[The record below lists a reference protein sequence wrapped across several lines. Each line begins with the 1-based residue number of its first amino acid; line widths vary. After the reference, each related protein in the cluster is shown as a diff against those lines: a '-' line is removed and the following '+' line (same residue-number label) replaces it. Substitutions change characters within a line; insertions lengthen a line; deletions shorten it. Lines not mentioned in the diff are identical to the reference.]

1 MKQDSPKRKLV
12 AIMFIDMVGY
22 TALMQKDESKARKLV
37 QRHRELMK
45 PQLDEHKGEIL
56 HFMGDGTLCTFES
69 AIEAVNAALE
79 MQNIFKLEDEMSLR
93 IGIHIGDIVIEGDE
107 VYGDGINVASRLEPL
122 AEPDGICVSHQVYE
136 NIKNQSGLRLSS
148 LGKKGLKNVDEEM
161 EVFAVTRS
169 TDPAPVMSDLHK
181 STSSSSKF
189 NKKWIGIAALIAM
202 LVLFGLKLEFGTM
215 EVESKEDISNLS
227 IAVLPFKNM
236 SADPENEF
244 FADGLTEDL
253 LIQLSKIKSL
263 EVISRTS
270 IMQYKNTT
278 KSLSEI
284 GKELGVGSILEG
296 SVRRG
301 GNRVRITAQLIN
313 ARTAKHLW
321 AEMYDREL
329 DDIFAIQIDV
339 ANKITVA
346 LKTSLTP
353 EEEEFINEKPTN
365 SLEAYD
371 LFLKGRILA
380 DEALSGGGKEGLEE
394 AIRMFQYAIELDPKF
409 INAHSRLAKAHM
421 TMYWDGHG
429 AWDRTDERL
438 AKAKRVIDKVS
449 EIDSEHPEV
458 HLAKGYYYYWGY
470 RNYDEALKYLIPTLE
485 KQPNN
490 SDVSAAIGYV
500 YRRKGEW
507 DEAIAFIQ
515 KAVDLDP
522 LSFVKTM
529 QLRDTY
535 SLNRMWQKAEHYTER
550 LIHLKPKSFISYSK
564 NLSLAYLSRGDL
576 EESRMILNDAMRN
589 IDPYRLIS
597 LQGGLYVIER
607 KYEKALNVYEKDRAK
622 WYGAKAFLHLKL
634 GHMEKAYSYFDSM
647 RVEEENKLKAD
658 PNNILFLSN
667 LGFAYAGLGRKV
679 EAIENGVL
687 AVGHLPLFED
697 AYVGT
702 FSIESLAEI
711 YTMVGEI
718 DKAIDQLE
726 LLLSIPSYTT
736 VYRLKLDPK
745 WDPLRKHP
753 RFIQLI
759 ANS

>member
-1 MKQDSPKRKLV
+1 M
-12 AIMFIDMVGY
+12 
-22 TALMQKDESKARKLV
+22 
-37 QRHRELMK
+37 
-45 PQLDEHKGEIL
+45 
-56 HFMGDGTLCTFES
+56 
-69 AIEAVNAALE
+69 
-79 MQNIFKLEDEMSLR
+79 
-93 IGIHIGDIVIEGDE
+93 
-107 VYGDGINVASRLEPL
+107 
-122 AEPDGICVSHQVYE
+122 AEPGGICVSHQVYE
-136 NIKNQSGLRLSS
+136 NIKNQSGFRLSS
-148 LGKKGLKNVDEEM
+148 LGKQHLKNVDEEM
-161 EVFAVTRS
+161 VVFAVTRT
-169 TDPAPVMSDLHK
+169 TDPAPDISHFHQSP
-181 STSSSSKF
+181 STLRKF
-189 NKKWIGIAALIAM
+189 NLKWIGMAALIAM
-202 LVLFGLKLEFGTM
+202 LVLFGLRLDFGTM

-227 IAVLPFKNM
+227 IAVLPFTNT

-244 FADGLTEDL
+244 FADGMTEDIL
-253 LIQLSKIKSL
+253 TQLSKIKSL
-263 EVISRTS
+263 KVISRNS

-284 GKELGVGSILEG
+284 GKELGVGTILEG
-296 SVRRG
+296 SVRRS
-301 GNRVRITAQLIN
+301 GNRVRITAQLID
-313 ARTAKHLW
+313 ARTDKYLW

-329 DDIFAIQIDV
+329 DDIFAIQFDV

-346 LKTSLTP
+346 LQTSLTS
-353 EEEEFINEKPTN
+353 EEEEFINERPTN
-365 SLEAYD
+365 NLEAYD

-380 DEALSGGGKEGLEE
+380 DEALAGGGKAQLEE
-394 AIRMFQYAIELDPKF
+394 AIRVFQYAIELDPKF

-438 AKAKRVIDKVS
+438 AKAKKVIDKVS
-449 EIDSEHPEV
+449 EIDPDHPEV

-470 RNYDEALKYLIPTLE
+470 RNYEEALIHLIPTLE

-490 SDVSAAIGYV
+490 SDVSASIGYV

-507 DEAIAFIQ
+507 DYAIAFIQ
-515 KAVDLDP
+515 KSVDLDP
-522 LSFVKTM
+522 LSFFKTM

-535 SLNRMWQKAEHYTER
+535 SLIRMWQKAEHYTER
-550 LIHLKPKSFISYSK
+550 LMHLKPKSIISYSK
-564 NLSLAYLSRGDL
+564 KLSLAYLSRGDL
-576 EESRMILNDAMRN
+576 EESRRILNDAMLL

-607 KYEKALNVYEKDRAK
+607 KYEKALNVYEKDAAK

-634 GHMEKAYSYFDSM
+634 GHIEKAYSYFDSM

-658 PNNILFLSN
+658 PNNILLLSN
-667 LGFAYAGLGRKV
+667 LGFAYAGLGRKT

-687 AVGHLPLFED
+687 AVGLLPLFEV

-726 LLLSIPSYTT
+726 LVLSIPSYTT
-736 VYRLKLDPK
+736 VNRLKLDPK
-745 WDPLRKHP
+745 WDPLREHP
-753 RFIQLI
+753 RFMQLI
-759 ANS
+759 AN

>member
-1 MKQDSPKRKLV
+1 
-12 AIMFIDMVGY
+12 MFTDMVGY
-22 TALMQKDESKARKLV
+22 TALMQKDESKARELV
-37 QRHRELMK
+37 QRHRKLMK
-45 PQLDEHKGEIL
+45 PQLDEHRGKIL

-69 AIEAVNAALE
+69 AIEAVKAALE
-79 MQNIFKLEDEMSLR
+79 IQNLFKSEDEMSLR
-93 IGIHIGDIVIEGDE
+93 IGIHIGDIVIGGDE

-122 AEPDGICVSHQVYE
+122 AEPGGICVSHQVYE
-136 NIKNQSGLRLSS
+136 NIKNQSGFRLSS
-148 LGKKGLKNVDEEM
+148 LGKQHLKNVDEEM
-161 EVFAVTRS
+161 VVFAVTRT
-169 TDPAPVMSDLHK
+169 TDPAPDISHFHQSP
-181 STSSSSKF
+181 STLRKF
-189 NKKWIGIAALIAM
+189 NLKWIGMAALIAM
-202 LVLFGLKLEFGTM
+202 LVLFGLRLDFGTM

-227 IAVLPFKNM
+227 IAVLPFTNT

-244 FADGLTEDL
+244 FADGMTEDIL
-253 LIQLSKIKSL
+253 TQLSKIKSL
-263 EVISRTS
+263 KVISRNS

-284 GKELGVGSILEG
+284 GKELGVGTILEG
-296 SVRRG
+296 SVRRS
-301 GNRVRITAQLIN
+301 GNRVRITAQLID
-313 ARTAKHLW
+313 ARTDKYLW

-329 DDIFAIQIDV
+329 DDIFAIQFDV

-346 LKTSLTP
+346 LQTSLTS
-353 EEEEFINEKPTN
+353 EEEEFINERPTN
-365 SLEAYD
+365 NLEAYD

-380 DEALSGGGKEGLEE
+380 DEALAGGGKAQLEE
-394 AIRMFQYAIELDPKF
+394 AIRVFQYAIELDPKF

-438 AKAKRVIDKVS
+438 AKAKKVIDKVS
-449 EIDSEHPEV
+449 EIDPDHPEV

-470 RNYDEALKYLIPTLE
+470 RNYEEALIHLIPTLE

-507 DEAIAFIQ
+507 DYAIAFIQ
-515 KAVDLDP
+515 KSVDLDP
-522 LSFVKTM
+522 LSFFKTM

-535 SLNRMWQKAEHYTER
+535 SLIRMWQKAEHYTER
-550 LIHLKPKSFISYSK
+550 LMHLKPKSIISYSK
-564 NLSLAYLSRGDL
+564 KLSLAYLSRGDL
-576 EESRMILNDAMRN
+576 EESRRILNDAMLL

-607 KYEKALNVYEKDRAK
+607 KYEKALNVYEKDAAK

-634 GHMEKAYSYFDSM
+634 GHIEKAYSYFDSM

-658 PNNILFLSN
+658 PNNILLLSN
-667 LGFAYAGLGRKV
+667 LGFAYAGLGRKA

-687 AVGHLPLFED
+687 AVGLLPLFED

-726 LLLSIPSYTT
+726 LVLSIPSYTT
-736 VYRLKLDPK
+736 VNRLKLDPK
-745 WDPLRKHP
+745 WDPLREHP
-753 RFIQLI
+753 RFMQLI
-759 ANS
+759 AN